1 MLNGFFMSRVIIIG
15 YGNIDRGDDGA
26 ACAIIN
32 LLRGKWGIAPLE
44 NFDTGMDALG
54 READSV
60 FISQLL
66 PEIMETLTDY
76 DKVVFVD
83 AHVGDDPTEIRC
95 DRVAPEY
102 AHTIFTHHMTPAVL
116 LAFLKTLYN
125 REPEAYLVSVRGYDF
140 DFKQG
145 LSSRTQSLLPAA
157 VDRILQTL
165 SGETASQ

>member
-1 MLNGFFMSRVIIIG
+1 MSRVIIIG

-32 LLRGKWGIAPLE
+32 LLREKWGLAPLE
-44 NFDTGMDALG
+44 NFDTGMEALG
-54 READSV
+54 REVDSV
-60 FISQLL
+60 FVSQLV
-66 PEIMETLTDY
+66 PEIMEILTDY
-76 DKVVFVD
+76 EKIIFVD
-83 AHVGDDPTEIRC
+83 AHVGDDPPEMRC
-95 DRVAPEY
+95 ARVAPEY

-140 DFKQG
+140 DFKQS
-145 LSSRTQSLLPAA
+145 LSPRTQSLLPAA

-165 SGETASQ
+165 